1 MGKTI
6 IKLVFLVVV
15 VYLLWNFAL
24 PFVTKKGNF
33 QKFLLD
39 LKTFVK
45 EIKKPVALEKVKTEI
60 KERRPL
66 SEEEKEIIGK
76 LSQGKYNFPVLEKLE
91 KFLKGANLKNLI
103 QKFRLEQRKKEEQ
116 EQPLSEE
123 EKEIIKSIRKAERE
137 SSGLKRK

>member
-1 MGKTI
+1 MGKAI
-6 IKLVFLVVV
+6 IKLVFLVVI

-60 KERRPL
+60 KERKPL
-66 SEEEKEIIGK
+66 SEEEKEIFGK
-76 LSQGKYNFPVLEKLE
+76 LSQGKYNFPVLGKLE

-103 QKFRLEQRKKEEQ
+103 QKFRVEQRKKEEQ

-123 EKEIIKSIRKAERE
+123 EEEIIESIRKAERE